1 MSKEAE
7 RVESG
12 YIEFEVQ
19 KADVK
24 KVLSAHKRFAV
35 SGKNVE
41 NSVLAWIKFSVSNE
55 ELTLITTDG
64 SRALISKL
72 SVMQPAGTD
81 GEFLL
86 SMASVSKLSF
96 MKGEFDMMLVHCEK
110 GKVEF
115 IDPEFKTT
123 QTFITKKEDGNK
135 YLSVEKFIP
144 KKTDFTITVSQK
156 FIKDIAAL
164 KAPKGYV
171 ELSFNSKD
179 VMQAILVE
187 TASDEVSQTAILM
200 PIRKEPIEE

>member
-1 MSKEAE
+1 MSNAE
-7 RVESG
+7 RVESS

-19 KADVK
+19 KADFK

-55 ELTLITTDG
+55 ELTLTTTDG

-72 SVMQPAGTD
+72 SVMQPTGTD

-96 MKGEFDMMLVHCEK
+96 MKGEFDMMLVHYEK
-110 GKVEF
+110 GKVDF

-123 QTFITKKEDGNK
+123 QTFITKKEDGSK
-135 YLSVEKFIP
+135 YPSIEKVIP
-144 KKTDFTITVSQK
+144 KKTDFTVTVSQK
-156 FIKDIAAL
+156 LIKDIAAL

-200 PIRKEPIEE
+200 PIRKEPIEG

>member
-1 MSKEAE
+1 MSNAE
-7 RVESG
+7 RVESS

-19 KADVK
+19 KADFK

-72 SVMQPAGTD
+72 SVMQPTGTD

-123 QTFITKKEDGNK
+123 QTFITKKKMGVN
-135 YLSVEKFIP
+135 I
-144 KKTDFTITVSQK
+144 Q
-156 FIKDIAAL
+156 AL
-164 KAPKGYV
+164 KKSYQR
-171 ELSFNSKD
+171 K
-179 VMQAILVE
+179 QIL
-187 TASDEVSQTAILM
+187 QLLF
-200 PIRKEPIEE
+200 RKNL

>member
-1 MSKEAE
+1 MSNAE
-7 RVESG
+7 RVESS

-19 KADVK
+19 KADFK

-72 SVMQPAGTD
+72 S
-81 GEFLL
+81 
-86 SMASVSKLSF
+86 F

-123 QTFITKKEDGNK
+123 QTFITKKEDGSK
-135 YLSVEKFIP
+135 YPSIEKVIP
-144 KKTDFTITVSQK
+144 KKTDFTVTVSQK
-156 FIKDIAAL
+156 LIKDIAAL

>member
-1 MSKEAE
+1 MSKQKEF
-7 RVESG
+7 ESS

-19 KADVK
+19 KADFK

-41 NSVLAWIKFSVSNE
+41 NSVLAWIKFSVKDE
-55 ELTLITTDG
+55 ELTLTTTDG
-64 SRALISKL
+64 DRALVSKL
-72 SVMQPAGTD
+72 SIMNPIGAN

-86 SMASVSKLSF
+86 SMASVGKLSF
-96 MKGEFDMMLVHCEK
+96 LKGEFDIILVHCEK

-123 QTFITKKEDGNK
+123 QTFITKKEDGAKFPNLEKAIPNK
-135 YLSVEKFIP
+135 I
-144 KKTDFTITVSQK
+144 DFTVTVSQK
-156 FIKDIAAL
+156 LIKDIAAL

-179 VMQAILVE
+179 NMQAILVE
-187 TASDEVSQTAILM
+187 TKSDEVSQTAILM
-200 PIRKEPIEE
+200 PIRKDPMEE